1 MLKASYIITLLSGIG
16 IFNSCTGNF
25 INLPEYRR
33 QTVFLQKMDTP
44 YGNYLAGRVAHLRQD
59 YDKASKYY
67 IKSIEQGMDN
77 ADLLGKTYII
87 LASQGKIEAA
97 RKYANIA
104 RQKGDENNF
113 IDVINAVYAF
123 KRGNYKY
130 ARAEVNGIQEKT
142 YKQLIAPL
150 FNAWSFVGEDNYA
163 GALDEL
169 KKLEKSEDMQTVYC
183 LHKGMIADYFNDTKE
198 AKKNYGII
206 INDKANDMSFRALQI
221 ITNFMVRTGDKKQA
235 LDLIAKYYGTS
246 NIKEMLN
253 SLREKI
259 EKGDKSTEK
268 LITTANKGVSEV
280 FLEIGLLFKSVPMG
294 YDYAQIYMAMS
305 QYFNPDNDVAKIA
318 LADIFEERYM
328 LADAN
333 KYYDTIGKDSEL
345 YYPAQM
351 KKANNLSSEK
361 KYDEA
366 TKILKKLLRD
376 NPDDFQILF
385 NLGDILRISNN
396 QPAAIKYYTEAAN
409 SIYYESNKYWPM
421 FYALAVSYDKNKEW
435 LKAEEN
441 LKKALKLSNRHPQV
455 LNYLGYSWLKYNI
468 NTDMAASMILEAYE
482 KAPEDGV
489 IIDSLGWVYFKTG
502 DYDNAIM
509 YLERASEL
517 NPQNAVISDHLG
529 DAYWCGGRKNEAV
542 FQWKQALSQKE
553 DNEEIN
559 KKQIKNKIEN
569 GLDNFKA
576 LTIKDESIKKSLHSL
591 NEITE

>member
-1 MLKASYIITLLSGIG
+1 M
-16 IFNSCTGNF
+16 
-25 INLPEYRR
+25 
-33 QTVFLQKMDTP
+33 
-44 YGNYLAGRVAHLRQD
+44 
-59 YDKASKYY
+59 
-67 IKSIEQGMDN
+67 
-77 ADLLGKTYII
+77 LGKTYII

-123 KRGNYKY
+123 KHGNYKY

-163 GALDEL
+163 GALNEL

-333 KYYDTIGKDSEL
+333 KYYDTIGKASEL

-569 GLDNFKA
+569 GLDNFKT